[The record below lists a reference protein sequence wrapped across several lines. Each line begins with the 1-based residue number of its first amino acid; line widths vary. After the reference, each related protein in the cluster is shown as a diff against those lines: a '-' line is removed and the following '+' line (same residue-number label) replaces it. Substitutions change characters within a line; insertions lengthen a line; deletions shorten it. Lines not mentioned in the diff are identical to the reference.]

1 MDQIG
6 DAIIRE
12 LIQRKN
18 YLEGQNIQTIY
29 FGGGTPSL
37 IETSDIEKILNSIY
51 THLKVEARAEITL
64 EANPDDLTPE
74 KLKAFKKAGINRLS
88 IGIQSFNQEDLVF
101 LSRTHSSSQVAQC
114 ITDAK
119 QAGFHNLSIDLIY
132 GIPTLTDEGWRENL
146 QKAFSFAIAHI
157 SAYSLT
163 IEDKT
168 PLAFMIRKGKTKP
181 VDENL
186 SLSHYSILSQ
196 MMQEHGYEH
205 YEVSNFC
212 LPGAYSRHNRA
223 YWQGKHYLGLGPS
236 AHSYNGI
243 SRSWNVAH
251 LAKYIETATAGKVEQ
266 GQELLNPV
274 TQLNEY
280 IMTSLRTMWG
290 CDLVEVKRKFGE
302 ESAEKLLIEAL
313 PLIESNQM
321 IYREGKLVLTPA
333 GLLFAD
339 GISAA
344 LFGEE

>member
-1 MDQIG
+1 
-6 DAIIRE
+6 
-12 LIQRKN
+12 
-18 YLEGQNIQTIY
+18 
-29 FGGGTPSL
+29 
-37 IETSDIEKILNSIY
+37 
-51 THLKVEARAEITL
+51 
-64 EANPDDLTPE
+64 
-74 KLKAFKKAGINRLS
+74 
-88 IGIQSFNQEDLVF
+88 
-101 LSRTHSSSQVAQC
+101 
-114 ITDAK
+114 
-119 QAGFHNLSIDLIY
+119 
-132 GIPTLTDEGWRENL
+132 
-146 QKAFSFAIAHI
+146 
-157 SAYSLT
+157 
-163 IEDKT
+163 
-168 PLAFMIRKGKTKP
+168 
-181 VDENL
+181 
-186 SLSHYSILSQ
+186 